1 MKRLAALALGLLPIL
16 ALCCATPKTPRQLSN
31 AVNFNVHYT
40 ETVRVTTEPPGAHV
54 FLDDV
59 FIGRTPVDA
68 VLDLPRLKVKW
79 PWKLGTGYYG
89 PLLVEDDGK
98 IRVIEAL
105 AVGYRSV
112 RSDIDIEK
120 SQALQKLLAQYQGDA
135 ELDSVEAR
143 KKVPAKMQ
151 TESKL
156 HFDLGTARTA
166 AGTAM
171 RPRTGESSSEPTL
184 GKVTITTRMTGAEI
198 LVDGKFMGN
207 TPAVIAL
214 TPGKHTI
221 QVMSAGLTPYVR
233 EIQVNPGAALTIK
246 ATFKRYGDY

>member
-40 ETVRVTTEPPGAHV
+40 ETVRVTTEPSGAHV

-59 FIGRTPVDA
+59 FIGLTPVDA
-68 VLDLPRLKVKW
+68 VLEVPNMRVKW

-98 IRVIEAL
+98 IRIIEAL

-156 HFDLGTARTA
+156 HFDLGPARTA

-171 RPRTGESSSEPTL
+171 RPRTGESSSDRGDRAHARKAHDSGDVGGPHSVRA
-184 GKVTITTRMTGAEI
+184 G
-198 LVDGKFMGN
+198 D
-207 TPAVIAL
+207 
-214 TPGKHTI
+214 PGKSRRGTHDQGDVQAIRRLLTSTGFEP
-221 QVMSAGLTPYVR
+221 VMRLNPVR
-233 EIQVNPGAALTIK
+233 S
-246 ATFKRYGDY
+246 